1 MSANPDLLNMIAT
14 VFGMVYPFWPVVLV
28 GVLISQF
35 RRPLRP
41 LLIIWVV
48 MLICWA
54 AARLV
59 SAPPLMKLI
68 PEPLSTVLF
77 FAAGVIIVGLFIFRK
92 VFRLRNQ
99 PRTSSY
105 NRR

>member
-1 MSANPDLLNMIAT
+1 MIAPT
-14 VFGMVYPFWPVVLV
+14 WTSFLIRVYSW
-28 GVLISQF
+28 
-35 RRPLRP
+35 
-41 LLIIWVV
+41 
-48 MLICWA
+48 MLILGDNG
-54 AARLV
+54 LV
-59 SAPPLMKLI
+59 NFSLLQMKLI